1 MVADDSNESL
11 MAQMLTLSAGDLSV
25 LEASLAKPDSTM
37 MTVIGS
43 ANDRLWSKMERRG
56 WLKKEV
62 SLSNHQPL
70 PFQTSAYRFADGGR
84 EAVAAL
90 FVTLLA
96 RARSSS
102 APANPR
108 RSSEIN
114 QKMTAIANAKSDAF
128 IKDLIDV
135 VKQDG
140 GDLGDVLTITS
151 LTAAKVINAVI
162 VPGKRRE
169 TFERFVSTTR
179 NRIQE

>member
-1 MVADDSNESL
+1 MTTDESDESL

-25 LEASLAKPDSTM
+25 LEASLGKPDSVM
-37 MTVIGS
+37 LTVIGS
-43 ANDRLWSKMERRG
+43 ANDRLWSKMEKRG
-56 WLKKEV
+56 WLKKEM

-70 PFQTSAYRFADGGR
+70 PFQASAYRFADGGR

-96 RARSSS
+96 RRRASP
-102 APANPR
+102 APSNLR
-108 RSSEIN
+108 RSPEIN
-114 QKMTAIANAKSDAF
+114 QKMTVIANAKSDAF
-128 IKDLIDV
+128 IKDLIEV

-162 VPGKRRE
+162 VPGKRHE
-169 TFERFVSTTR
+169 TFERFVLATR